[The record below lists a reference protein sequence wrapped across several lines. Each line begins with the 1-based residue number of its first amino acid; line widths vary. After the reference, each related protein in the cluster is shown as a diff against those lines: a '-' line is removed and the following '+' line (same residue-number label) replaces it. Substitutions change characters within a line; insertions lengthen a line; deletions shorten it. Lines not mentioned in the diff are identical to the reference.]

1 MKKGGFGGR
10 ETSLHQQMGGIAIAG
25 SFNRDPTT
33 TGKGNGRTL
42 GQGNRIKLEKPLLF
56 GAKGGNGEH
65 GGGRK
70 ALILIQWINVV
81 SRSMDPSIAWQL
93 IHATR

>member
-1 MKKGGFGGR
+1 
-10 ETSLHQQMGGIAIAG
+10 MGGMAIAG

-33 TGKGNGRTL
+33 TAKGNGWTL
-42 GQGNRIKLEKPLLF
+42 VQGNRIKLEKPLLF
-56 GAKGGNGEH
+56 GARGGNGEH

-70 ALILIQWINVV
+70 ALILIQWMYVV
-81 SRSMDPSIAWQL
+81 SKSMDPSITCQL